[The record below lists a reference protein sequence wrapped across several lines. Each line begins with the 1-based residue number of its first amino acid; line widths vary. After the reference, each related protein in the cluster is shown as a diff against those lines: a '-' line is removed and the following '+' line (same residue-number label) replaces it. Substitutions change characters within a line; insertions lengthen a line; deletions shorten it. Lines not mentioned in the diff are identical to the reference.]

1 MPEEINH
8 DRCRL
13 WALWPRPLLRRARH
27 DRLWK
32 ASIMKANQ
40 LLLAAIFAGAIAAP
54 IETLAEDKSVVQQM
68 TPAAVQLPIEGEFP
82 SLSGATGW
90 LNSQPL
96 TAAGLRGKV
105 VLIDVWTY
113 TCINWLRTLPY
124 VRAWAEKY
132 KNQGLVVIGVHTPEF
147 AFEKN
152 VDNVR
157 RAAKDMR
164 VDYPIAIDSD
174 YAIWRALNNEY
185 WPALYFVDAQGRI
198 RHHHFGEGEY
208 EQSERIIQQLLAE
221 AGIGGVGH
229 ELVSVDARGAEAAAD
244 WESLKSPENY
254 VGYERTENFASPG
267 GAVLDKRR
275 VYAAPAQLRVNH
287 WALSGD
293 WTVKKQ
299 ATVLNKAKGRIAY
312 RFHAR
317 DLHLVMGPA
326 VRGTSVRFRV
336 LIDGKPPGA
345 AHGIDVDDQGNGT
358 VTGQRLYQLIRQP
371 KPIADRQFE
380 IEFLD
385 SGVETFAFTFG

>member
-1 MPEEINH
+1 MSEE
-8 DRCRL
+8 
-13 WALWPRPLLRRARH
+13 
-27 DRLWK
+27 
-32 ASIMKANQ
+32 IMKANQ
-40 LLLAAIFAGAIAAP
+40 LLLTAILASAIGTS
-54 IETLAEDKSVVQQM
+54 IETLAQDKSVVQQM
-68 TPAAVQLPIEGEFP
+68 TPAAVRLPIEGELP
-82 SLSGATGW
+82 SLGGATGW

-132 KNQGLVVIGVHTPEF
+132 KDRGLVVIGVHAPEF

-152 VDNVR
+152 IDNVR
-157 RAAKDMR
+157 RAAKDMK
-164 VDYPIAIDSD
+164 VNYPIAIDNN
-174 YAIWRALNNEY
+174 YAIWRALKNEY
-185 WPALYFVDAQGRI
+185 WPALYFVDARGHI

-208 EQSERIIQQLLAE
+208 EQSERIIQQLLTE
-221 AGIGGVGH
+221 AGIGGIGH

-244 WESLKSPENY
+244 WGSLKSPENY

-275 VYAAPAQLRVNH
+275 VYAVPAQLRLNQ

-293 WTVKKQ
+293 WTVGKQ
-299 ATVLNKAKGRIAY
+299 ATVLNKANGRIAY

-326 VRGTSVRFRV
+326 ARGTSVRFRV

-345 AHGIDVDDQGNGT
+345 AHGIDIDDQGNGT
-358 VTGQRLYQLIRQP
+358 VDEQRLYQLIRQP

-385 SGVETFAFTFG
+385 SGVEAFAFTFG